1 MNNEARRHV
10 HAMWAAVAA
19 PWEEH
24 ADFVE
29 SRSGRVNSLMFD
41 SVDLGADDRV
51 LELACGPGGL
61 GIAAAAR
68 AGHVVMS
75 DVVPAMVEIAARR
88 ATAAGAENVSTAVLD
103 LEGIAAADS
112 EFDCVLCREGLMFA
126 VSPIDALTE
135 MARVVRPGGRVAV
148 AVWGPPE
155 RNQWLSLVLDA
166 VSAQVGHPVPPPG
179 LPGPFALSDAASL
192 IELFA
197 RAGFEDVRLT
207 EVEVP
212 LMAPAF
218 DEWWTRTLAV
228 AGPLAKVLAG
238 LDDAEKAEVADR
250 VQSSVAPFQTEAGA
264 LELPGLSLVVS
275 ACRAHGG
282 L

>member
-1 MNNEARRHV
+1 MRH
-10 HAMWAAVAA
+10 
-19 PWEEH
+19 
-24 ADFVE
+24 
-29 SRSGRVNSLMFD
+29 
-41 SVDLGADDRV
+41 DRV

-88 ATAAGAENVSTAVLD
+88 AAAAGVENVSTAVLD
-103 LEGIAAADS
+103 LEDIAAADA

-126 VSPIDALTE
+126 VSPADALIE

-155 RNQWLSLVLDA
+155 RNQWLSLVFDA

-192 IELFA
+192 LELFA

-212 LMAPAF
+212 LLAPAF
-218 DEWWTRTLAV
+218 DEWWTRTLTV

-238 LDDAEKAEVADR
+238 LDDAERTEVADR
-250 VQSSVAPFQTEAGA
+250 VRASVAPYRTEDGA
-264 LELPGLSLVVS
+264 LDLPGLSLVVT
-275 ACRAHGG
+275 ARRAPGDR
-282 L
+282 